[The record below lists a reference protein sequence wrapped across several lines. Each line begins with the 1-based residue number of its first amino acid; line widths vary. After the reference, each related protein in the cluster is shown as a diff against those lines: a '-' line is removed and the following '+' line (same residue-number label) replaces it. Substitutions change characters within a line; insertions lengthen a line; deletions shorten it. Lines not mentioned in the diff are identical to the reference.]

1 MNTHTQTFY
10 QIPLTVVLAG
20 ANGAIGQ
27 AIIKQLLL
35 MPNTVQVYALSKTPL
50 KYDFFDKRVTHIVCD
65 ITKKDDLIRLSTQL
79 NDDSAC
85 VNVLLNTVGLLH
97 QPATDTTYLLKPE
110 KALSQL
116 TLESLETSFSV
127 NAFAPILLLKAVLPS
142 MPKQSSMWIANLSAR
157 VASIS
162 DNQLG
167 GWYSYRAAKAA
178 QNQLFKT
185 VAIELKR
192 THTQAICLQL
202 HPGTVD
208 SALSKPF
215 QSGVI
220 EGKLFTPDYSAQCL
234 LTVIASKTAEDTGSF
249 WDWDNQSI
257 LW

>member
-1 MNTHTQTFY
+1 MNIHTQLFY
-10 QIPLTVVLAG
+10 QTPLTVVLAG

-27 AIIKQLLL
+27 AMIKQLLL
-35 MPNTVQVYALSKTPL
+35 MPHTVQIYALSRIPL
-50 KYDFFDKRVTHIVCD
+50 KHDFLDDRVTHILCD

-79 NDDSAC
+79 NDDCAC
-85 VNVLLNTVGLLH
+85 VNVLLNTIGLLH
-97 QPATDTTYLLKPE
+97 QQATKTTNLLKPE

-116 TLESLETSFSV
+116 SLESLETSFSV
-127 NAFAPILLLKAVLPS
+127 NTFAPILLLKAVLPS
-142 MPKQSSMWIANLSAR
+142 MPKQASVWIANLSAR

-215 QSGVI
+215 QNGII
-220 EGKLFTPDYSAQCL
+220 EGKLFTPAYSAQCL
-234 LTVIASKTAEDTGSF
+234 LTVIASKTVQDTGSF

-257 LW
+257 SW